1 MNLINWAWAIIPL
14 GMTRILQV
22 ALHDRVLRGPRRWL
36 LRKLNPQGLPMG
48 HEDRPYWS
56 FMLECPW
63 CLSMW
68 LAIGCVAALLCDA
81 TRDAALAVLLV
92 TAISLM
98 AVVIDRLVDKFTPD
112 QPPPAP
118 APAPPSPPVPP
129 HVAAAFDQL
138 TGDET
143 DGTS

>member
-1 MNLINWAWAIIPL
+1 MNLTAWAWAIIPL

-22 ALHDRVLRGPRRWL
+22 ALHDRVVRGPRRWL
-36 LRKLNPQGLPMG
+36 LKRLNPQGLPMD

-56 FMLECPW
+56 YMLECPW

-68 LAIGCVAALLCDA
+68 LAIGCVAGLLWDA
-81 TRDAALAVLLV
+81 TRAATLAVLLV
-92 TAISLM
+92 FAISLL
-98 AVVIDRLVDKFTPD
+98 AVVIDRLVDRFTPD

-118 APAPPSPPVPP
+118 PAFPSPLAPA
-129 HVAAAFDQL
+129 HVQAAFDQL

-143 DGTS
+143 DGTT